1 MSKPNRSAAAAQAL
15 VCAPKGNRI
24 ARAIAGM
31 GKVWRAYL
39 RIAREPAT
47 EQDKTDAQ
55 TW

>member
-1 MSKPNRSAAAAQAL
+1 MSKPNRSAAAEQAL

-31 GKVWRAYL
+31 GKLWRAYL
-39 RIAREPAT
+39 RIVREPAT